1 MKGNKPQ
8 RAGGLAVKE
17 KQPPAYCPRCHKPIV
32 FGTPWHSFL
41 GHLGLHGLADK
52 YFNGDLELAQQ
63 HLARNGLARQ
73 DPAPWNGAFRKYIP
87 VQEVNA

>member
-1 MKGNKPQ
+1 M
-8 RAGGLAVKE
+8 
-17 KQPPAYCPRCHKPIV
+17 
-32 FGTPWHSFL
+32 FGTPWHAFL
-41 GHLGLHGLADK
+41 GHLGLHGLADN

-63 HLARNGLARQ
+63 HLARNGQARQ